1 MDLSKDISV
10 RILLFFVY
18 GSMASFIP
26 VLLIS
31 AQMWYIGSAHLI
43 RMLFLSF
50 YVLFF
55 PTKRWLE
62 IVYQLSNFGAVIMAY
77 MFTSVYTGVFSKT
90 ADIFSYCYVIIEIV
104 SIFVNIFFIYFSCLK
119 KPAKVQPIVLI
130 KCEEIS
136 IV

>member
-10 RILLFFVY
+10 RILLFFVF

-31 AQMWYIGSAHLI
+31 AQMWYIGSAHLV
-43 RMLFLSF
+43 RMIFLSV

-62 IVYQLSNFGAVIMAY
+62 IVYQLSNFAAVIMAY
-77 MFTSVYTGVFSKT
+77 IFTTVYTGVFSKT
-90 ADIFSYCYVIIEIV
+90 ADIFSYFYVIIELI
-104 SIFVNIFFIYFSCLK
+104 SIFVNLFFVYFSCFK
-119 KPAKVQPIVLI
+119 KQAKISPIVFV
-130 KCEEIS
+130 KCEEI
-136 IV
+136 V

>member
-10 RILLFFVY
+10 RILLFFVF

-31 AQMWYIGSAHLI
+31 AQMWYIGSAHLV
-43 RMLFLSF
+43 RMIFLSV

-62 IVYQLSNFGAVIMAY
+62 IVYQLSNFVAVIMAY
-77 MFTSVYTGVFSKT
+77 IFTTAYTGVFSKT
-90 ADIFSYCYVIIEIV
+90 ADIFSYFYVIIELI
-104 SIFVNIFFIYFSCLK
+104 SIFVNLFFVYFSCFK
-119 KPAKVQPIVLI
+119 KPAKIQPVAFV
-130 KCEEIS
+130 KCEEI
-136 IV
+136 V